1 MSIMSKIMKKSWL
14 PLFFTLIVFGTIAG
28 GISMILSVEA
38 QMSNKINKNTYRI
51 SINENEMETNFTNQ
65 DLLSWLNKQSANF
78 TFYKNIPQEA
88 SRLSFSNEN
97 ISIYNVDKGKAYINV
112 WNQDD
117 QVIKN
122 GKKYFYFD
130 GREYEVIGYI
140 DNFTSVVANLISSLE
155 ATPKES
161 IKGEYFLD
169 AGENS
174 ELLIQD
180 LLNTVQKTDNTIK
193 FSYEKVKQTW
203 INNLLNQK
211 YALFIF
217 LGTSV
222 MLFVSGFTIVFSW
235 VEKYKR
241 EMFVRRLS
249 GAGETGLLLRVYSN
263 MLVIR
268 VIGILLGSSIT
279 FLITNILNLLPY
291 NTTFRLESIV
301 VGIILFFLM
310 DIFYTLPMLFI
321 NQKKQLIKI
330 MR

>member
-1 MSIMSKIMKKSWL
+1 MSKIMKKSWL

>member
-14 PLFFTLIVFGTIAG
+14 PLFFTLIVFGTVSG
-28 GISMILSVEA
+28 GISMTLSVEA
-38 QMSNKINKNTYRI
+38 QMSNTINKNTYQI
-51 SINENEMETNFTNQ
+51 SINQDEMETNFTNQ

-97 ISIYNVDKGKAYINV
+97 IAIYNVKKGQAYINV
-112 WNQDD
+112 WNKDD

-140 DNFTSVVANLISSLE
+140 DNFTNVVANLISSLE

-174 ELLIQD
+174 ESLIQD
-180 LLNTVQKTDNTIK
+180 LLNTIQKTDNTIK

-217 LGTSV
+217 LGTSA
-222 MLFVSGFTIVFSW
+222 MLFVSGFTIVLSW

-291 NTTFRLESIV
+291 NTIFRLESIV